1 MSHEQLDALD
11 LAISAFREA
20 MDDLDRIMV
29 ILERFVEVV
38 EQMDEKNI
46 LDRFR

>member
-1 MSHEQLDALD
+1 MSHEQLDVLD

>member
-1 MSHEQLDALD
+1 LSREQLDALD

-20 MDDLDRIMV
+20 MDDLDRVMA
-29 ILERFVEVV
+29 ILERFVEII